1 MKVIPLDNEVL
12 RVVRGPINSVWS
24 TIGTDCEEAC
34 AIAGDELT
42 NEIAVE
48 ACIDAN
54 RIEQFTGRKDVDKYI
69 SELIKQHTYAKV
81 LKFLS
86 KNILLA

>member
-12 RVVRGPINSVWS
+12 RVVRGPINSVWN
-24 TIGTDCEEAC
+24 TIGMDVEEAC
-34 AIAGDELT
+34 AISGDELT
-42 NEIAVE
+42 NEMVIE

-69 SELIKQHTYAKV
+69 LELIKQHTYAQV

-86 KNILLA
+86 ENILLA